1 MRNQPYSSNRA
12 KTQNLTITALLT
24 ALAILIPV
32 IMPFKIIIGPASY
45 TLASHV
51 PINMAMFRS
60 PLTAVLVNIGAT
72 IGFLFAGFPIIVVFR
87 ALSQVIYV
95 SIGAWYLKKSHAL
108 LVDIKKRSL
117 FNFIINFIHALA
129 EVIVVYILT
138 AVGLNP
144 QADNYIYVLIVLIGF
159 GTLIHGMVD
168 FEFSYQFTRMINK
181 RTRMKFTEYEI

>member
-95 SIGAWYLKKSHAL
+95 SIGAWYLKKGQEEK
-108 LVDIKKRSL
+108 LV
-117 FNFIINFIHALA
+117 
-129 EVIVVYILT
+129 
-138 AVGLNP
+138 
-144 QADNYIYVLIVLIGF
+144 
-159 GTLIHGMVD
+159 
-168 FEFSYQFTRMINK
+168 
-181 RTRMKFTEYEI
+181 